1 MLTTMK
7 KISVK
12 SWIEKIRL
20 VTLRFPFTMFFL
32 LGLAFNLFLQINNK
46 TVDIQPHTW
55 AFFSIGIV
63 LSLAV
68 SLFLEDFKNII
79 VNVGLNLLAI
89 CLLLVY
95 AITLP
100 EKLLPVHFYQ
110 LIIIGLVF
118 LLMAFVVS
126 FLKKNKDIPFW
137 EFSKTCLL
145 QLIISFIFAQVLM
158 LGLSLAVFSLH
169 ELFKVDIQSEVYQNL
184 AVICYALFAPVYFLA
199 NVPDKTEKYKTEYS
213 FPVFMKILGLYI
225 LLPILAIYSLILY
238 VYLAQIIVKW
248 ELPNGWVS
256 MLVSVLGFGGFLCM
270 LILYPLRLEK
280 ENKVV
285 NLLSKYFPLLLLPL
299 LVLMSVGI
307 FRRLGDYGLTI
318 NRCYVLILN
327 IWLYGICIYLFLSKS
342 NHLKWI
348 IISFAAVAF
357 LTSVGPWSVFHV
369 TRNSL
374 NNELE
379 QLLTDAHLMKHG
391 KVSIQKNKTLTV
403 DSISQVKLIEKIRY
417 LSNNY
422 GNESLQKFFPS
433 SIKDKSVSTILRELN
448 LKDIY
453 SDNNK
458 AFYSASLDYPK
469 SGKIDISPFG
479 TFMKISVS
487 QGVDLVYNDKDL
499 TIKFDDKNRMLIV
512 NSENKSFLIP
522 LNEKFEMIKD
532 KNLNNENREFTAD
545 ELTIKTADFKLI
557 ICNFNAEADID
568 NNFKIKT
575 LEAYL
580 FY

>member
-1 MLTTMK
+1 MK
-7 KISVK
+7 KISFK

-32 LGLAFNLFLQINNK
+32 LGLAFNFFLQINNK
-46 TVDIQPHTW
+46 GFEIQPHTW
-55 AFFSIGIV
+55 VFFSIGIV

-68 SLFLEDFKNII
+68 SLFLEDFKNVIFD
-79 VNVGLNLLAI
+79 VALNLLAI
-89 CLLLVY
+89 ILLLVY

-100 EKLLPVHFYQ
+100 GKFLPVHYYQ

-118 LLMAFVVS
+118 LLLAFVVS

-137 EFSKTCLL
+137 EFSKTSIL

-169 ELFKVDIQSEVYQNL
+169 ELFKVDIRSEVYQNL
-184 AVICYALFAPVYFLA
+184 AVICYALFAPVYFLS
-199 NVPDKTEKYKTEYS
+199 NVPDKTEKNKPEYS

-256 MLVSVLGFGGFLCM
+256 MLVSVLGLGGFLCM
-270 LILYPLRLEK
+270 LILYPLRLEN

-307 FRRLGDYGLTI
+307 FRRLGEYGLTI
-318 NRCYVLILN
+318 NRCYVLIINL
-327 IWLYGICIYLFLSKS
+327 WLYGISIYLFLSKA

-357 LTSVGPWSVFHV
+357 LTSVGPWSVFNV

-374 NNELE
+374 TDQLE
-379 QLLTDAHLMKHG
+379 QLLTDAHLIRSG
-391 KVSIQKNKTLTV
+391 KVSTQNNKTLTV
-403 DSISQVKLIEKIRY
+403 DSISQVKLIENIRY

-422 GNESLQKFFPS
+422 GKESLQKFFPS
-433 SIKDKSVSTILRELN
+433 PIKDKSVSTLLRDLN
-448 LKDIY
+448 LKDVNSNY
-453 SDNNK
+453 LT
-458 AFYSASLDYPK
+458 AFYTASLDYTK

-479 TFMKISVS
+479 TFIKISIS
-487 QGVDLVYNDKDL
+487 EEVDLVYKDRDL
-499 TIKFDDKNRMLIV
+499 AIKYDDKNRILIV
-512 NSENKSFLIP
+512 KNKNKSFLIP

-532 KNLNNENREFTAD
+532 KNLNTDKREFTAN
-545 ELTIKTADFKLI
+545 ELTIKTDDFKLI

-568 NNFKIKT
+568 NNFIIKT

>member
-1 MLTTMK
+1 MK
-7 KISVK
+7 KISFK

-46 TVDIQPHTW
+46 TVEIQPHTW

-63 LSLAV
+63 LSLVV

-169 ELFKVDIQSEVYQNL
+169 ELFKIDIQSEVYQNL
-184 AVICYALFAPVYFLA
+184 AVICYALIAPVYFLA
-199 NVPDKTEKYKTEYS
+199 NVPDKTEKHKTEYS

-225 LLPILAIYSLILY
+225 LLSILAIYSLILY

-256 MLVSVLGFGGFLCM
+256 MLVSVLGLGGFLCM

-318 NRCYVLILN
+318 NRCYVLIIN

-357 LTSVGPWSVFHV
+357 LTSVGPWSVFNV

-379 QLLTDAHLMKHG
+379 QLLTDAHLMKNG

-403 DSISQVKLIEKIRY
+403 DTIVQVKLIEKIRY

-448 LKDIY
+448 LKDINSY
-453 SDNNK
+453 YIT
-458 AFYSASLDYPK
+458 AFYSASLDSPK

-487 QGVDLVYNDKDL
+487 QGVDLVYNDIDL
-499 TIKFDDKNRMLIV
+499 TIKYDDKNRMLIV
-512 NSENKSFLIP
+512 KSKNKSFLIL

-545 ELTIKTADFKLI
+545 ELTIKTGDFKLI

-568 NNFKIKT
+568 NNYKIKT